1 MWAEVVGV
9 RRLAVVVRNRR
20 SNPGW
25 LRHKVFAWAG
35 QSMAGQSMVGQIGC
49 AGCCSRVARSDRLDL
64 VEQPSRCHR
73 RVDGQPCDDDEQSY
87 I

>member
-1 MWAEVVGV
+1 MWVEVAGV

-20 SNPGW
+20 SNLDW

-35 QSMAGQSMVGQIGC
+35 QCMAGQLDCV
-49 AGCCSRVARSDRLDL
+49 GCCSRVARSVRLGL

-73 RVDGQPCDDDEQSY
+73 RADGQPYDDDEQSY